1 MIALLFIVG
10 WLSIGSYVIWVAVAE
25 GHIVMEPGEGLS
37 WLFGAVAWPWVLV
50 TVRKEVKHKARL
62 RPFEDWAEK
71 YDQEQIDK
79 RLDDLAD
86 D

>member
-1 MIALLFIVG
+1 MIALLLIVG
-10 WLSIGSYVIWVAVAE
+10 WLTIGSYVIWTAVAGE
-25 GHIVMEPGEGLS
+25 YILMEPGDGLS

-50 TVRKEVKHKARL
+50 TVNREVKQKARL

-71 YDQEQIDK
+71 YDQDQIDK